1 MPKRLAMLI
10 DTRRCFGCHTC
21 AVVCKSKNDLP
32 DGVWRNRV
40 VTVGGNQMDAP
51 SGVIP
56 HLEISFITIVCQH
69 CEDPAC
75 VPVCPTG
82 TVFERE
88 KDGIVAVDYG
98 KYIGCGACI
107 QACPYEGVR
116 TRTTATMQYSS
127 GFQVGDLA
135 VQAQQPMTVSKRT
148 SCSHRLERGEQPAC
162 IEVYPARAH
171 FFGDLNDPESDV
183 SRIVQERDS
192 FTLQPEKGTNPNVI
206 FLK

>member
-1 MPKRLAMLI
+1 MAKRLATLI

-21 AVVCKSKNDLP
+21 AVACKSKNDLP

-40 VTVGGNQMDAP
+40 VTVRGSQMDTL

-56 HLEISFITIVCQH
+56 HIEMSLVTAARQH
-69 CEDPAC
+69 CKDPAC
-75 VPVCPTG
+75 VLVRPTG
-82 TVFERE
+82 APFERE

-98 KYIGCGACI
+98 KYIGCGTFI
-107 QACPYEGVR
+107 QVCPYKGVR
-116 TRTTATMQYSS
+116 TRTTAPMQYSS

-135 VQAQQPMTVSKRT
+135 VQAQQPMTVSKCT
-148 SCSHRLERGEQPAC
+148 FCSHRFERGEQPAC
-162 IEVYPARAH
+162 IDVCPARAR

-183 SRIVQERDS
+183 ARIVQERDS

-206 FLK
+206 FVK